1 MTPCHEV
8 TMMSRCVRYY
18 VCNYGEGGNVISRP
32 VYRVGRPCS
41 QCPDATSCSY
51 KYPGLCSRSSHV

>member
-1 MTPCHEV
+1 MTCHEV
-8 TMMSRCVRYY
+8 TMMSRCARYY

-41 QCPDATSCSY
+41 QCPDTTSCSY

>member
-1 MTPCHEV
+1 
-8 TMMSRCVRYY
+8 MMSRCVRYY